1 MEHGE
6 FGARNVREICERRI
20 EWREAEADGDG
31 GCWKEAAA
39 EGIDCDVRCT
49 EGVV

>member
-6 FGARNVREICERRI
+6 FGARNVREIRKRRI

-31 GCWKEAAA
+31 GCWKVAAA
-39 EGIDCDVRCT
+39 EGRDCDVRGV
-49 EGVV
+49 EGFV